1 MINKDMKLAE
11 NLFKDVTQKPTRDGF
26 GDGVVEA
33 GKQNKDVVLLCCDL
47 TESTRSLAFKQNFPD
62 RFIEMGVAEQ
72 NMAGIAAGLAFS
84 GKIPFIASYAVFSP
98 GRNWDQIRV
107 SICYSEANV
116 KIIGAHAGI
125 SVGPDGAT
133 HQALEDVA
141 ITRVLPNMTVVV
153 PCDYFD
159 AKKAAIE
166 AAKLKGPFYMR
177 FAREKTPIVTTEQ
190 TPFKIG
196 KAEIFRLGKDVTIV
210 ANGPLVYQSLL
221 AAEDLEK
228 EGISIQVINCH
239 TVKPLDKET
248 LLRAAKETKAFV
260 TAEEHQITGGLGGAI
275 AEFLVENYSIPMK
288 RVAVRDRFGE
298 SGEPNE
304 LMKKF
309 GIVKEDIINA
319 VKEVLKI
326 KNSNNLRK

>member
-1 MINKDMKLAE
+1 MINKDVKLAD
-11 NLFKDVTQKPTRDGF
+11 NLFTNVNQVPTRNGF

-62 RFIEMGVAEQ
+62 RFIEVGVAEQ
-72 NMAGIAAGLAFS
+72 NMAGIAAGLSFS
-84 GKIPFIASYAVFSP
+84 GKIPFITSYAVFSP

-141 ITRVLPNMTVVV
+141 IMRVLPNMTVVV

-166 AAKLKGPFYMR
+166 AAKFKGPFYMR
-177 FAREKTPIVTTEQ
+177 FAREKTPVITTEQ

-196 KAEIFRLGKDVTIV
+196 RAEIFRHGDDVTII

-221 AAEDLEK
+221 AAEELDK
-228 EGISIQVINCH
+228 KGISVQVINCH
-239 TVKPLDKET
+239 TIKPLDKVT
-248 LLRAAKETKAFV
+248 IINAAKHTKAIV
-260 TAEEHQITGGLGGAI
+260 TAEEHQINGALGGAI
-275 AEFLVENYSIPMK
+275 SELLSENFPVPIK
-288 RVAVRDRFGE
+288 RVGVRDRFGE
-298 SGEPNE
+298 SGEPDQ

-309 GIVKEDIINA
+309 NLVKEDIIDA
-319 VKEVLKI
+319 VNEVLK
-326 KNSNNLRK
+326 RKK

>member
-1 MINKDMKLAE
+1 MINKDVKLAD
-11 NLFKDVTQKPTRDGF
+11 NLFTNVNQVPTRNGF

-62 RFIEMGVAEQ
+62 RFIEVGVAEQ
-72 NMAGIAAGLAFS
+72 NMAGIAAGLSFS
-84 GKIPFIASYAVFSP
+84 GKIPFITSYAVFSP

-141 ITRVLPNMTVVV
+141 IMRVLPNMTVVV

-166 AAKLKGPFYMR
+166 AAKFKGPFYMR
-177 FAREKTPIVTTEQ
+177 FAREKTPVITTEQ

-196 KAEIFRLGKDVTIV
+196 RAEIFRHGDDVTII

-221 AAEDLEK
+221 AAEELDK
-228 EGISIQVINCH
+228 KGISVQVINCH
-239 TVKPLDKET
+239 TIKPLDKVT
-248 LLRAAKETKAFV
+248 IINAAKHTKAIV
-260 TAEEHQITGGLGGAI
+260 TAEEHQIIGALGGAI
-275 AEFLVENYSIPMK
+275 SELLSENFPVPIK
-288 RVAVRDRFGE
+288 RVGVRDRFGE
-298 SGEPNE
+298 SGEPDQ

-309 GIVKEDIINA
+309 NLVKEDIIDA
-319 VKEVLKI
+319 VNEVLK
-326 KNSNNLRK
+326 RKK

>member
-1 MINKDMKLAE
+1 MINKEAKLDS
-11 NLFKDVTQKPTRDGF
+11 NLFSNTAFKATRDGF

-33 GKQNKDVVLLCCDL
+33 AKINKDVVLLCCDL
-47 TESTRSLAFKQNFPD
+47 TESTRSLAFKQAFPD
-62 RFIEMGVAEQ
+62 RFIEVGVAEQ
-72 NMAGIAAGLAFS
+72 DMAGIAAGLAFS
-84 GKIPFIASYAVFSP
+84 GKIPFITSYAVFSP

-133 HQALEDVA
+133 HQALEDVS
-141 ITRVLPNMTVVV
+141 ITRVLPNLTVVV
-153 PCDYFD
+153 PCDYYD

-166 AAKLKGPFYMR
+166 AAKFKGPFYMR
-177 FAREKTPIVTTEQ
+177 FAREKTPIVTTQE

-196 KAEIFRLGKDVTIV
+196 RAELFRHGKDVVII

-221 AAEDLEK
+221 AAEELEK
-228 EGISIQVINCH
+228 EDINAVVINCH

-248 LLRAAKETKAFV
+248 LLKYAQETGAVV
-260 TAEEHQITGGLGGAI
+260 TAEEHQINGALGGAI
-275 AEFLVENYSIPMK
+275 AELLVENYPVPMK
-288 RVAVRDRFGE
+288 RVGVRDRFGE
-298 SGEPNE
+298 SGQPDE

-309 GIVKEDIINA
+309 NIVKEDVIKA
-319 VKEVLKI
+319 VKDVMAMK
-326 KNSNNLRK
+326 KSKK